1 MSFKTCTVKTGDKY
15 TIYKTTNC
23 EVQLYVFFHPNLRQK
38 IISSYL
44 SVSDYS
50 KYSYTPYLQL
60 CTYLEGFSSIKNL
73 SRLKC
78 GQIKR
83 YLYHHFCHIFSSL
96 LQTQSSN
103 KPRFHMIKLS
113 KYSFT

>member
-15 TIYKTTNC
+15 YTIFHIYITTNC
-23 EVQLYVFFHPNLRQK
+23 EVQLYVSLHPNLRQK

-44 SVSDYS
+44 SVSAYS

-60 CTYLEGFSSIKNL
+60 CTYLEGLSSIKNL

-78 GQIKR
+78 GQI
-83 YLYHHFCHIFSSL
+83 
-96 LQTQSSN
+96 
-103 KPRFHMIKLS
+103 
-113 KYSFT
+113 